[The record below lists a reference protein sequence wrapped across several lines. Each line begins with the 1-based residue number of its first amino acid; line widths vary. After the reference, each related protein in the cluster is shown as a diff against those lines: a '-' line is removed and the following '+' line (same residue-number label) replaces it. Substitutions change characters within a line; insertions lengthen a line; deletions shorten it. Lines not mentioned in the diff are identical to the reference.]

1 MPQRL
6 QWSESADAYLIQLR
20 AEGATW
26 DAIARALRLS
36 RWAVIG
42 RGGALRARRTPP
54 RLAPPAPRDL
64 LDPARE
70 PLPAGHPTSWGLI
83 TAGTL
88 LEGSPYAAPGDAVRS
103 DGED

>member
-1 MPQRL
+1 MPQKL
-6 QWSESADAYLIQLR
+6 QWSESADAYLIRLR

-26 DAIARALRLS
+26 DAIAHALQLS

-42 RGGALRARRTPP
+42 RGGRLCARKLPP
-54 RLAPPAPRDL
+54 PLPAPPALEP

-70 PLPAGHPTSWGLI
+70 PLPPGHPTTWNLI

-88 LEGSPYAAPGDAVRS
+88 LHGNPYQQPEG
-103 DGED
+103 EH